1 MVSPRRITYV
11 ASERLAKVRCSSL
24 FEFHFPSII
33 SQTCSLLPSN
43 RNRSTFVHA
52 LVTAFD
58 LIRSPPSEAS
68 YVVSLL
74 RPSPACGSD
83 LTAYHD
89 RCYVDALLADPP
101 GTDRMNRNEFGL
113 EGVRAILLAYPFCNN
128 HTL

>member
-1 MVSPRRITYV
+1 MLPQRGSQRFVV
-11 ASERLAKVRCSSL
+11 RLY

-52 LVTAFD
+52 LITAFD
-58 LIRSPPSEAS
+58 LIRSPSEAS
-68 YVVSLL
+68 YIVSLL

-89 RCYVDALLADPP
+89 RCYVDALLADSP
-101 GTDRMNRNEFGL
+101 GTDHMNRNEFGL
-113 EGVRAILLAYPFCNN
+113 EGVRAILLAYPFCDN
-128 HTL
+128 HTR

>member
-1 MVSPRRITYV
+1 MLPQRGSQ
-11 ASERLAKVRCSSL
+11 RLVVRLYS
-24 FEFHFPSII
+24 EFHYQSII

-68 YVVSLL
+68 YVLSLL

-89 RCYVDALLADPP
+89 RSYVDALLADPP
-101 GTDRMNRNEFGL
+101 GTGRMNRSEFGL
-113 EGVRAILLAYPFCNN
+113 EDVRPIPLAYPFF
-128 HTL
+128 L